1 MSILWD
7 KMFDEPVFMLTSDQD
22 WAPEW
27 AAADFLH
34 AVSQFSVPVH
44 LFRTNPSAVFDK
56 AVSDGAGQGW
66 HPNFFPGSSHGTSE
80 QEVIDWLSARFPEA
94 RTARSHVFHESSY
107 EWEKLAASGIVADS
121 QVCTVYNPEIQ
132 PLLHWTGILR
142 LPVFFED
149 DVFYS
154 LESDDLDLKNVYRY
168 LFTPGLKILNFHATF
183 VACNIPSKHYYE
195 SVKSSIFPSPQPTG
209 IWRGRGT
216 RGVLEELLGTIL
228 DKGFHFKPLEELVDD
243 LLSHIENN
251 ADRFPRPYCSMRTER
266 TSSRSKS

>member
-7 KMFDEPVFMLTSDQD
+7 RIFDEPVFILTSDQD
-22 WAPEW
+22 WTPEW
-27 AAADFLH
+27 AAADFLK
-34 AVSQFSVPVH
+34 VTEQFSAPLH
-44 LFRTNPSAVFDK
+44 LFRTNPSAVFDR
-56 AVSDGAGQGW
+56 AVEAGAGQGW
-66 HPNFFPGSSHGTSE
+66 HPNFFPGSSHGSSE
-80 QEVIDWLSARFPEA
+80 QEVIDWLSSQFPGV
-94 RTARSHVFHESSY
+94 RTVRSHVFHESSY

-154 LESDDLDLKNVYRY
+154 LESDKLDLTHVYRY

-195 SVKSSIFPSPQPTG
+195 RVKSSIFAAAEPTG
-209 IWRGRGT
+209 ICKERGT
-216 RGVLEELLGTIL
+216 KHV
-228 DKGFHFKPLEELVDD
+228 LEELVDTILDRGYQFKPFESLVDD
-243 LLSHIENN
+243 LLLHIENN

-266 TSSRSKS
+266 ESSRSRS